1 LIQLRYAAAVLFLSG
16 VLPAAAQDKT
26 TLRVA
31 DVYPVGHYIAEALIK
46 PWMNEVKQKLGDRV
60 DIQYFPAEQLG
71 KGPQMLSLTQQG
83 VVDVGSIVPPL
94 LAEKLPRSAV
104 AELPGGF
111 GTVCEGAKAFWQLAT
126 GGILAEKEYTPN
138 GVRVLLATVLP
149 PYQIFLRNE
158 IAGVKSFEG
167 QKIYSTGGAKDL
179 TVRRLGG
186 VPTRMSTSE
195 VYEAMS
201 RGTIDGGLMAYGT
214 ALAYRLP
221 GLVRSGTTGENFG
234 SGVITYGISLKKW
247 QSLPQDVRT
256 VLEKAGEAAT
266 MSACQ
271 TIGQS
276 VDADKEKLVQAG
288 VKLVTLPAGDREFV
302 DRELANV
309 AQEWAKELDGRGLD
323 GTAVLTAFRN
333 AAKQQ

>member
-1 LIQLRYAAAVLFLSG
+1 MLKRRYITTLMLLGWF
-16 VLPAAAQDKT
+16 LPAMAQEKT
-26 TLRVA
+26 TIRVA

-46 PWMNEVKQKLGDRV
+46 PWMAEVKEKLGDRV

-111 GTVCEGAKAFWQLAT
+111 STVCQGSKAFWQLAT
-126 GGILAEKEYTPN
+126 KGILAEKEYTPN

-149 PYQIFLRNE
+149 PYQILLRNPIE
-158 IAGVKSFEG
+158 EVKSFSG

-179 TVRRLGG
+179 TVRKLGG

-221 GLVRSGTTGENFG
+221 GLVHYGTTGENFG
-234 SGVITYGISLKKW
+234 SGVITYGISLKRWKA
-247 QSLPQDVRT
+247 LPEEVRT
-256 VLEKAGEAAT
+256 IFEQTGETTTRKACE
-266 MSACQ
+266 
-271 TIGQS
+271 TIAKS
-276 VDADKEKLVQAG
+276 VDADMAKLQQSG
-288 VKLVTLPAGDREFV
+288 VKLVALPSSERQLV
-302 DRELANV
+302 DQELANV
-309 AQEWAKELDGRGLD
+309 AQDWAKELDGRNLD
-323 GTAVLTAFRN
+323 GSAVLSAFRS
-333 AAKQQ
+333 AVKQ

>member
-1 LIQLRYAAAVLFLSG
+1 MLKLRHATTLMLLSG
-16 VLPAAAQDKT
+16 VLPAAAQEKT
-26 TLRVA
+26 TIRVG

-46 PWMNEVKQKLGDRV
+46 PWMVEVKEKLGDRI

-111 GTVCEGAKAFWQLAT
+111 STVCQGSNAFWQLST
-126 GGILAEKEYTPN
+126 KGILAEKEYTPN

-149 PYQIFLRNE
+149 PYQIFLRNQ
-158 IAGVKSFEG
+158 IDGVKSFSG

-179 TVRRLGG
+179 TVRKLGG

-221 GLVRSGTTGENFG
+221 GLVHYGTTGENFG
-234 SGVITYGISLKKW
+234 SGVITYGVSLKKW
-247 QSLPQDVRT
+247 KALPEEVRKI
-256 VLEKAGEAAT
+256 LDQAGET
-266 MSACQ
+266 TTRKACEA
-271 TIGQS
+271 IAKS
-276 VDADKEKLVQAG
+276 VDADMAKLQQNG
-288 VKLVTLPAGDREFV
+288 VKLVALPPSERQLV
-302 DRELANV
+302 DQELANV
-309 AQEWAKELDGRGLD
+309 AQDWAKELDGRNLD
-323 GTAVLTAFRN
+323 GSAVLSAFRS
-333 AAKQQ
+333 AVKQ